1 MYDYSSE
8 RHAVIFLID
17 MKSFYASCEAV
28 SRGLDP
34 LTVPLVVASMAKN
47 TGAGLI
53 LATSPAAKQKYGI
66 TNVSRVKDLPPNSD
80 LLIVEPRMNYYIDM
94 NMQVN
99 AIFKEYVAEEDLH
112 RYSIDE
118 SILDLTHSWRLFGKT
133 PIEVAQRI
141 KAEVFTKLG
150 LYVTIGIGDN
160 PTLAKLALDLVAK
173 HEQTMIGTIH
183 YEDVPSV
190 LWPVNELD
198 EVWSIGRRTAAK
210 LRALGINSL
219 GDLAHYNPDKF
230 KQKFGVIGQ
239 QLFLLSWGIDRAV
252 VREKVFAKSKSYGNS
267 QVLPRDYQ
275 RAAEL
280 EIVIREVVE
289 QVAARIRKHQYQTTQ
304 VSLYVGFSNHSI
316 TSGSSGF
323 TKQMRITATNNSQ
336 ELTKTALAIFHRE
349 WAGEPVRHIAVY
361 YSQLVPD
368 TGQQLDLFTEPVR
381 QIKNNQVDRVVD
393 NIRQR
398 FGFTALV
405 KASSLLAGGTAI
417 ERAGLVGGHRGGNSY
432 E

>member
-28 SRGLDP
+28 RLGLDP

-66 TNVSRVKDLPPNSD
+66 TNVSRVKDLPVNAD
-80 LLIVEPRMNYYIDM
+80 LIIVEPRMNYYIDM

-198 EVWSIGRRTAAK
+198 EVWSIGRRTALK

-280 EIVIREVVE
+280 EIVIREVAE
-289 QVAARIRKHQYQTTQ
+289 QVAARIRKHQYQATQ

-316 TSGSSGF
+316 ATGSSGF

-336 ELTKTALAIFHRE
+336 ELTKAVLTIFHHE

>member
-1 MYDYSSE
+1 MYDYSNEQHS
-8 RHAVIFLID
+8 VIFLID

-28 SRGLDP
+28 SRGDDP

-53 LATSPAAKQKYGI
+53 LATSPAAKKKYGI
-66 TNVSRVKDLPPNSD
+66 TNVSRVKDLPDAPD
-80 LLIVEPRMNYYIDM
+80 LVIVEPRMNYYIAM
-94 NMQVN
+94 NMKVN
-99 AIFKEYVAEEDLH
+99 EIFKEYVAEEDLH

-118 SILDLTHSWRLFGKT
+118 SILDLTHSWKLFGAT
-133 PIEVAQRI
+133 PTEVAHRIQR
-141 KAEVFTKLG
+141 EVFDKLG
-150 LYVTIGIGDN
+150 LYVTVGIGDN

-173 HEQTMIGTIH
+173 HESTMIGTIH
-183 YEDVPSV
+183 YQDVPTV
-190 LWPVNELD
+190 LWPITELD
-198 EVWSIGRRTAAK
+198 EVWSIGRRTAIK

-219 GDLAHYNPDKF
+219 GDLAHYNPYKF
-230 KQKFGVIGQ
+230 KQKLGVIGQ

-280 EIVIREVVE
+280 VIVIREIAE
-289 QVAARIRKHQYQTTQ
+289 QVAARIRKHQYQATQ
-304 VSLYVGFSNHSI
+304 ASLYVGFSNHSAA
-316 TSGSSGF
+316 TGRNGF
-323 TKQMRITATNNSQ
+323 TNQVRITATNNSR
-336 ELTKTALAIFHRE
+336 ELTNAIFELFHKN
-349 WAGEPVRHIAVY
+349 WAGEPVRHIGIY

-368 TGQQLDLFTEPVR
+368 VGQQLDLFTAPER
-381 QIKNNQVDRVVD
+381 QIQNNQVDRVVD
-393 NIRQR
+393 NIRKR